1 MTISEVSKSY
11 NVAPST
17 LRYYESIGLLPHI
30 RRTDGG
36 VRSYTEEDC
45 KRLEVILFM
54 KRLNIPLEPVKE
66 YISHRGADE
75 KEERKNLLVG
85 YRQNLIERINDMQA
99 SLSMINSCIEN
110 FDEFDRVAYSM

>member
-1 MTISEVSKSY
+1 MTISEVSRSY

-30 RRTDGG
+30 QRTKGG
-36 VRSYTEEDC
+36 IRSYTENDC

-54 KRLNIPLEPVKE
+54 KGLNIPLEPVKE
-66 YISHRGADE
+66 YISRMGADE

-85 YRQNLIERINDMQA
+85 YRQNLIEKINDMQA

-110 FDEFDRVAYSM
+110 FDAFDKVVYIV